1 MLNRAKLG
9 ALARAAGAPRGPDA
23 EPIEF
28 GTGAAML
35 AGRAAWV
42 LVTEADVADIASG
55 RGLGA
60 AIIWAHRAGATEL
73 TVFTE
78 GGVGVMARRA
88 GEFDLPIRVVAAPGA
103 DVSDVVPAE
112 PSPVLAPDPAHL
124 DLVETIAAAG
134 AEPIVEHGVVIGEV
148 CGLEVCRVVA
158 GTDGAARLEVGIGAH
173 DREAFAMIHG
183 DVPPADALAGVVDTV
198 AAVRGPG
205 RPPHPLQ
212 RLAPERLMRWRLG
225 HDPSGVGMVAVWP
238 TDPPVPRRNLSDRSP
253 CTAVGERADGST
265 AVIVCSVG
273 VDLDVI
279 PYAADARLARGEPSV
294 GSGGTDSAELI
305 VVTPSRDAVAATR
318 ELADRLRHSLTLS
331 TFD

>member
-9 ALARAAGAPRGPDA
+9 ALARAAGAPRGADA

-35 AGRAAWV
+35 AGRDAWV
-42 LVTEADVADIASG
+42 LVTAADVADIVNG

-60 AIIWAHRAGATEL
+60 AIIWAHRADASEL
-73 TVFTE
+73 TVFAE

-103 DVSDVVPAE
+103 DASAAE

-124 DLVETIAAAG
+124 ELLATIAAAG
-134 AEPIVEHGVVIGEV
+134 AEPIVERGVVIGEV

-158 GTDGAARLEVGIGAH
+158 GTDGAPRLEVGIGAH

-225 HDPSGVGMVAVWP
+225 HDPSAVGMVAVWP
-238 TDPPVPRRNLSDRSP
+238 TDPPVPRRSLSDRSP
-253 CTAVGERADGST
+253 CTAIGERADGST

-273 VDLDVI
+273 VDLDVV
-279 PYAADARLARGEPSV
+279 PYAADARLTRGEPSV

-305 VVTPSRDAVAATR
+305 VVTPSRDAVSATR